1 VETSFL
7 LSYPKDMPLVLK
19 DLVRLVA
26 KATRLRNQE
35 ARVVVDRMLR
45 EIVDALR
52 RGEKIELRG
61 LGTFEPLWVEGR
73 KGRDWK
79 TGETVD
85 LPPMRRVA
93 FRPGRSLRPRK
104 LPEKVFDRKGQ
115 ALLFELGP
123 VLSDK
128 TGLGWKTNRSRQRG
142 VGGKT

>member
-1 VETSFL
+1 
-7 LSYPKDMPLVLK
+7 MPMVLK

-45 EIVDALR
+45 EVVEALR
-52 RGEKIELRG
+52 RGEKVELRG
-61 LGTFEPLWVEGR
+61 LGTFEPLWVQGR

-79 TGETVD
+79 KGETVD

-93 FRPGRSLRPRK
+93 FRPGRGLKPQK

-115 ALLFELGP
+115 ALLFEWGGGSP
-123 VLSDK
+123 GK
-128 TGLGWKTNRSRQRG
+128 TGSSRLSKRSLQRG
-142 VGGKT
+142 IGKKP